1 MILELL
7 TRLALTL
14 CKVIVDCP
22 LEIARVEKG
31 LLIMV
36 RIICLGKY
44 TYEAVMPTTAEIAEA
59 DTLYL

>member
-7 TRLALTL
+7 TWLALTL
-14 CKVIVDCP
+14 CKVIGGP

-36 RIICLGKY
+36 RILCLGKY
-44 TYEAVMPTTAEIAEA
+44 TYEAVMRTTAEIAEA